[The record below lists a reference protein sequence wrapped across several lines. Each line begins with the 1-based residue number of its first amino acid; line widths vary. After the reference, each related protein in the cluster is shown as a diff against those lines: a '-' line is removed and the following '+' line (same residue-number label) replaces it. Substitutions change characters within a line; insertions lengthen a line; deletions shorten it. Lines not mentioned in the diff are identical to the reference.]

1 MRIRAIIY
9 MLSFVAVLGGSLRA
23 QEVSAVARFDT
34 TDILIGDQIKL
45 NIRFTMP
52 LDYRVI
58 WPFYK
63 DTLARNIE
71 IISMTP
77 VDTMINEAENL
88 VDMLQSIT
96 ITSFDT
102 GYYYI
107 PPLKFRYQPIDDTA
121 FAVATSI
128 PLYLRVHT
136 MEVDTTQAIMAIKPP
151 LGAPL
156 TFREILPWLLIAL
169 AAAALVFI
177 VIYIIRRRKKNQP
190 LFRIRPKLILP
201 PHVVAMNG
209 LESLKGKK
217 LWQAGKVKDYY
228 TELTDIVRVYI
239 EDRFGVQ
246 AIEMT
251 TDEILKGMKST
262 DTDKKSIDNLAR
274 TLILADLVKFAKE
287 KPLPLD
293 NDNCMINT
301 IDFVKETRSERE
313 IEEILEKIK
322 IEPEDQENDNNGPS
336 FASASAKAT
345 ADKDKDDPS
354 FTKDSEDKE

>member
-1 MRIRAIIY
+1 MKIKGIFYI
-9 MLSFVAVLGGSLRA
+9 LSFVALFAGNIRA
-23 QEVSAVARFDT
+23 QDVSASARFDT

-45 NIRFTMP
+45 NISFTMP

-58 WPFYK
+58 WPFYQ
-63 DTLARNIE
+63 DTLTRNIE
-71 IISMTP
+71 IISMTA
-77 VDTMINEAENL
+77 VDTMINESENL
-88 VDMLQSIT
+88 VDMVQSIT
-96 ITSFDT
+96 ITAFDS

-107 PPLKFRYQPIDDTA
+107 PPLKFHYQPIDDTA
-121 FAVATSI
+121 FSEATTI

-136 MEVDTTQAIMAIKPP
+136 MEVDTSQAIRAIKPP

-169 AAAALVFI
+169 AVAAIAFI

-246 AIEMT
+246 AVEMC
-251 TDEILKGMKST
+251 TDEILDGMKST
-262 DTDKKSIDNLAR
+262 DTDRKSIDNLTR

-322 IEPEDQENDNNGPS
+322 ITKEDSESVNNGSS
-336 FASASAKAT
+336 FAEA
-345 ADKDKDDPS
+345 
-354 FTKDSEDKE
+354 SEDKE